1 MQGTPHAT
9 YDKLTFT
16 EKLDHRSTHSS
27 PAWRDGYKVSTDKI
41 ITTVVQPYSMNVLTG
56 VLQGHC
62 L

>member
-41 ITTVVQPYSMNVLTG
+41 ITTSV
-56 VLQGHC
+56 
-62 L
+62 